1 MLPEVHYAQL
11 LVDVNRDVPFLE
23 ELGHWNTKYLALAF
37 TELERLGLQIPDG
50 EIAGVHNAQ
59 HEHINL
65 IGYHD
70 INLHAGPRKG
80 NHRPLRQPAELRA
93 LLGRTATNRTAT
105 NA

>member
-1 MLPEVHYAQL
+1 VGCVNRQFECRRLGANCVHY
-11 LVDVNRDVPFLE
+11 
-23 ELGHWNTKYLALAF
+23 WNTKYLALAF
-37 TELERLGLQIPDG
+37 TQLERLGLQIPDG
-50 EIAGVHNAQ
+50 EIAGVHDAQ

-80 NHRPLRQPAELRA
+80 NHRPLRQPAELRT